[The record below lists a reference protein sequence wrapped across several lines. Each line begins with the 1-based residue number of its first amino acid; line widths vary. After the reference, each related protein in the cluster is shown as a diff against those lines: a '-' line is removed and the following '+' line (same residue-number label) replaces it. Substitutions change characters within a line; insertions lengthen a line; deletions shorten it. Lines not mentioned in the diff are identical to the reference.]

1 MVLIPLRKQT
11 EAPRPAAFGPSD
23 SRRPHF
29 GSGNNARIG
38 ILGHLARDDSGV
50 AAIEYALLASL
61 IAIAIITGAENLGDK
76 VGKAWDDIA
85 QAVGASGGSGNAGG
99 NGNGVGGGNGNADG
113 NGNGNAGGNGNGN
126 AGGNGNG
133 NAGGNGNGNAGG
145 NGNGNAG
152 GNGNGN
158 GNGGP

>member
-85 QAVGASGGSGNAGG
+85 QAVGASGGSGVNVVNA
-99 NGNGVGGGNGNADG
+99 
-113 NGNGNAGGNGNGN
+113 AGLSHMWLKRVCSALGIGRLVA
-126 AGGNGNG
+126 AGTK
-133 NAGGNGNGNAGG
+133 
-145 NGNGNAG
+145 
-152 GNGNGN
+152 
-158 GNGGP
+158 